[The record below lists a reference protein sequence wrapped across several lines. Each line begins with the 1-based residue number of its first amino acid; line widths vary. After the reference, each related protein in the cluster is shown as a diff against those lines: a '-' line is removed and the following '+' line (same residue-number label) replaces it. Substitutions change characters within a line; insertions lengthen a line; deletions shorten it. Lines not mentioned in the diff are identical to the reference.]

1 MIININAQNNDYR
14 NQYNNS
20 YLIGRFGFKMH
31 EPNGEGLK
39 DKKVALLVVV
49 KDQMKTIAF
58 QVLADLILAPQDFLD
73 PKMQRLE
80 VLLLLHPIARV
91 Q

>member
-1 MIININAQNNDYR
+1 MNHFIVDKIMMTEINIVMF
-14 NQYNNS
+14 
-20 YLIGRFGFKMH
+20 LIARFGFKMH

-49 KDQMKTIAF
+49 KDQMKTTAF
-58 QVLADLILAPQDFLD
+58 QVLADLILAPQDFLG

-91 Q
+91 P